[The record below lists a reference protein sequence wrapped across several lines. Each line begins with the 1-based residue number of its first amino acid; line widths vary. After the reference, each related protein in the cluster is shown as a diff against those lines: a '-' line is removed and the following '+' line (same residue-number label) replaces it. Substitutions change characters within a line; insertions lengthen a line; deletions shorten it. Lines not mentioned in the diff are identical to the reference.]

1 MIHSLFPENAKKNGL
16 LIGLP
21 SLFFIL
27 VSAYFLTASTHSVT
41 DFPLDDAWIHRVYAR
56 SLASGQGLAYN
67 SGGQETGA
75 TSPLW
80 ILVTAPVHWFEARWS
95 NAPVVGVKLLGGLL
109 GLMTITLV
117 ALIIRKAT
125 EGNLIPLLVTSI
137 WAVEPRLIFSSYS
150 GMEVNLF
157 VVLFLGL
164 ILADL
169 SEKKQWTYLLL
180 SLLPVCRP
188 EGLIILPIYGLR
200 DILRWTARRKS
211 MDFLGWLWVPV
222 PILVWM
228 GICKA
233 ISGLYLPLPF
243 YQKAH
248 WFAPSFSLVH
258 KMGQLQAHHGPFNG
272 LTFGLGIVAFGFF
285 CFRNGSSAGRKLFF
299 SLLGVPLVLLIGI
312 LSSRG
317 ISLDGYYWLRYVDPA
332 DFILMIAATL
342 GLAVTAGQLGQWRQ
356 WIRQA
361 RKEDWRSLTF
371 LKQNLPLLAGIL
383 LVLSLPHWWQSIEEK
398 RFHLWSDGR
407 IINLMNVEVGRW
419 LNSNTPVQ
427 ATVGVND
434 AGAIRY
440 FSHRKIIDFMGL
452 NNREVA
458 LRRISIGA
466 LLTRVDWIA
475 LYPAWF
481 QKYDLKV
488 FDLRQVFAVNPETY
502 SLCNC
507 PTQTYLAIAE
517 RRR

>member
-1 MIHSLFPENAKKNGL
+1 MINSNFPQRIKK
-16 LIGLP
+16 IGIRIGIP
-21 SLFFIL
+21 SVLFIL
-27 VSAYFLTASTHSVT
+27 VSAYFLTASTHSMT

-67 SGGQETGA
+67 AGQQETGA

-80 ILVTAPVHWFEARWS
+80 ILVTAPVHWFEAKWS

-109 GLMTITLV
+109 GLMTIALV
-117 ALIIRKAT
+117 ALIIRKLMA
-125 EGNLIPLLVTSI
+125 GIVIPLLVTSI

-157 VVLFLGL
+157 VVLLLGL

-169 SEKKQWTYLLL
+169 TEKKPWTFLLL

-188 EGLIILPIYGLR
+188 EGLILLPIYGLR
-200 DILRWTARRKS
+200 DFLRWSARRKS
-211 MDFLGWLWVPV
+211 IELRGWFWVPV
-222 PILVWM
+222 PVMVWM

-233 ISGLYLPLPF
+233 ISDLYLPLPF

-248 WFAPSFSLVH
+248 WFAPSFSLVY

-285 CFRNGSSAGRKLFF
+285 CFRNGSVLGRRCFF
-299 SLLGVPLVLLIGI
+299 SLFGVPLVLLIGI

-332 DFILMIAATL
+332 DLILMIAATL
-342 GLAVTAGQLGQWRQ
+342 GLAVTAGKLGQWRQ
-356 WIRQA
+356 WIRQVP
-361 RKEDWRSLTF
+361 KEDWRSLTF
-371 LKQNLPLLAGIL
+371 LKRNLPLMAGIL

-419 LNSNTPVQ
+419 LKSNTPMEV
-427 ATVGVND
+427 TVGVND

-452 NNREVA
+452 NNKDVA
-458 LRRISIGA
+458 LRRISIGE
-466 LLTRVDWIA
+466 LLNRVDWIA

-481 QKYDLKV
+481 QKYNLKV
-488 FDLRQVFAVNPETY
+488 FDLRQVFAVNPESY

-507 PTQTYLAIAE
+507 PTQTTLAVAE